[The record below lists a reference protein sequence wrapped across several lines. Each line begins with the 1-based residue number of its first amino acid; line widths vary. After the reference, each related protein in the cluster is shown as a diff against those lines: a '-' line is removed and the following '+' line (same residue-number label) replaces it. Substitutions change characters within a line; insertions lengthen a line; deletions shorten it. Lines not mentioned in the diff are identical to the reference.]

1 MVAFRFQAQ
10 TIYATQNKILI
21 RLAYYAGLFQANLYL
36 KTMISVKKNSATIIA
51 FFAGAM
57 CAWLVFS
64 PTKETKKIENALLN
78 SSVIKHEYS
87 AENIALQSKIRR
99 LEEEN
104 DRLVEALNA
113 MQLVNHHAEPN
124 TKNEIAESSS
134 IKQELTTYKL
144 NEISTNLKEKIGNNL
159 DNYAAKISNDFDN
172 EKKDIFWS
180 EQEEIKLRAAIN
192 QDIDLRDL
200 AIRDIECKTSQC
212 KISVFSGNAEQNQE
226 IFEKLTRS
234 ISQLYQNPNYYS
246 NPLESNGIKTI
257 YFKIM

>member
-1 MVAFRFQAQ
+1 M
-10 TIYATQNKILI
+10 
-21 RLAYYAGLFQANLYL
+21 
-36 KTMISVKKNSATIIA
+36 A
-51 FFAGAM
+51 FFVGAI
-57 CAWLVFS
+57 CTWLALDI
-64 PTKETKKIENALLN
+64 TKETKEIAEAPFNN
-78 SSVIKHEYS
+78 SPTQHEYS
-87 AENIALQSKIRR
+87 AENIILLSKVTR

-104 DRLVEALNA
+104 KRLTEALNA
-113 MQLVNHHAEPN
+113 MKLVNRQVEPD
-124 TKNEIAESSS
+124 TKVEITESNS
-134 IKQELTTYKL
+134 IKQELTIYKL

-172 EKKDIFWS
+172 EKKDVFWS

-192 QDIDLRDL
+192 QDIDLRDI

>member
-1 MVAFRFQAQ
+1 
-10 TIYATQNKILI
+10 
-21 RLAYYAGLFQANLYL
+21 
-36 KTMISVKKNSATIIA
+36 MISVKKNSEKIIA
-51 FFAGAM
+51 FFAGAI
-57 CAWLVFS
+57 CAWLVLSS
-64 PTKETKKIENALLN
+64 PKETKKIENAPLN
-78 SSVIKHEYS
+78 SGVTKLEYS
-87 AENIALQSKIRR
+87 AENITLQSKIRR

-113 MQLVNHHAEPN
+113 MKLVNHQAEPDI
-124 TKNEIAESSS
+124 KDEIAESSS

-159 DNYAAKISNDFDN
+159 DNYAATISSDFDN
-172 EKKDIFWS
+172 EKKDVFWS
-180 EQEEIKLRAAIN
+180 EQEEIKLSAAIN
-192 QDIDLRDL
+192 QDIDLRDI

-226 IFEKLTRS
+226 IFEKLTKL
-234 ISQLYQNPNYYS
+234 ISRLYQNPSYFS